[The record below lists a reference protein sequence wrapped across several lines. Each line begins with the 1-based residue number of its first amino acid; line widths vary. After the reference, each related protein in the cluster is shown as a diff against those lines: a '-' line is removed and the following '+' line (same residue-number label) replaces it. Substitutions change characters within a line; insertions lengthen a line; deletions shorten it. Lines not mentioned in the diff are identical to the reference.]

1 MPLYLYENT
10 ETGEVLE
17 VLQGMNDTHEYH
29 GKDGSEK
36 GLWRRVYVNPNMSS
50 DTKLDPFSSDSF
62 KASTVGKNDTY
73 GQLFE
78 RSAEASEMRAA
89 KNGGVDPVKQKYYED
104 YKKKT
109 NGKLHPSEQKDKFK
123 KTIEKA
129 NKAGINIEL

>member
-17 VLQGMNDTHEYH
+17 VLQGMNDTHEYQ
-29 GKDGSEK
+29 GEDGSEK
-36 GLWRRVYVNPNMSS
+36 GLWRRVYVNPNMST

-62 KASTVGKNDTY
+62 RASTVGKNDTY

-89 KNGGVDPVKQKYYED
+89 TNGGVDPVKQKYYED
-104 YKKKT
+104 YKKKC
-109 NGKLHPSEQKDKFK
+109 NGKLHPGEQKDKFK

-129 NKAGINIEL
+129 NKAGINVEL

>member
-1 MPLYLYENT
+1 MPLYLYEST
-10 ETGEVLE
+10 ETGELLE
-17 VLQGMNDTHEYH
+17 VLQSMNDTHEYH
-29 GKDGSEK
+29 GEDGSEK
-36 GLWRRVYVNPNMSS
+36 GLWRRVYVNPNMSM

-62 KASTVGKNDTY
+62 RASTVGKNDTY

-78 RSAEASEMRAA
+78 RSAEASEMRAS
-89 KNGGVDPVKQKYYED
+89 KNGGVDPVKQKYYDD

-109 NGKLHPSEQKDKFK
+109 NGKLHPGEQKDKFK